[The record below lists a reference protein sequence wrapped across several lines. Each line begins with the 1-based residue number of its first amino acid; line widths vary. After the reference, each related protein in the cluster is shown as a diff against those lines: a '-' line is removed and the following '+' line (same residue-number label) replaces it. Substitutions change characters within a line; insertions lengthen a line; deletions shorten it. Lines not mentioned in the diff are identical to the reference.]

1 MLYVDILDATGTL
14 YSMAR
19 FSGVVDP
26 ATGDFPKSTIAYSA
40 DAVAISIG
48 SLFGSSPVTAF
59 VESGVSETRFTLLT
73 NSNHLLRLVFKKAA
87 GLG

>member
-26 ATGDFPKSTIAYSA
+26 ATGDFPKSTIAY
-40 DAVAISIG
+40 
-48 SLFGSSPVTAF
+48 GSSPVTAF